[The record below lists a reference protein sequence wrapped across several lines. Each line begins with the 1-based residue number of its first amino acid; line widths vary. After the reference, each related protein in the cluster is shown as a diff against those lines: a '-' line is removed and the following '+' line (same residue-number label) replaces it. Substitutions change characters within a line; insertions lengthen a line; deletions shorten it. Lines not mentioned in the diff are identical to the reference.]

1 MSEEV
6 KGNAALA
13 EQMKAL
19 GVSLEEMEGIV
30 NPDPG
35 QVAAAT
41 GGVPLVEGKGGEGQ
55 PPAPPVTPTTPATA
69 QTPESLVP
77 LTDESLEEAFK
88 FIRKKVGAAA
98 RKKARKAKKYYR
110 KVKAHLKKMAK
121 KWKKSAAG
129 KRFLKKYKKAKE
141 RLGAT
146 MKQVAGKKRLQIAG
160 MELSAKLQEQVGSV
174 PPSQES
180 TDIEILESG
189 AVIAAMLG
197 DRFEDLELE
206 SDATAARQT
215 SDSLIALLEKH
226 EGKGAVPDE
235 EIVRAVKAVGV
246 CIDHFEKLEA
256 GALPLQA

>member
-6 KGNAALA
+6 KNNALA

-19 GVSLEEMEGIV
+19 GVSLEEMDKIV
-30 NPDPG
+30 NPDPEN
-35 QVAAAT
+35 VAAAT
-41 GGVPLVEGKGGEGQ
+41 GGASLAEGKGGEAQ
-55 PPAPPVTPTTPATA
+55 PPAPPTTPTTPEVAP

-77 LTDESLEEAFK
+77 LTDESLDEAFK
-88 FIRKKVGAAA
+88 FMKKKIGAKV

-110 KVKAHLKKMAK
+110 KMKAHLKKIAK

-141 RLGAT
+141 RLGG
-146 MKQVAGKKRLQIAG
+146 MLKQQQGKKRLQISG
-160 MELSAKLQEQVGSV
+160 LELAAKLQEQVGSV
-174 PPSQES
+174 PPSPES
-180 TDIEILESG
+180 TDIEILENG

-206 SDATAARQT
+206 NDAAAARQT
-215 SDSLIALLEKH
+215 SDTLISVLERH
-226 EGKGAVPDE
+226 EGKGTVSDE
-235 EIVRAVKAVGV
+235 EIVRAVKAVGL

-256 GALPLQA
+256 GALPLPA